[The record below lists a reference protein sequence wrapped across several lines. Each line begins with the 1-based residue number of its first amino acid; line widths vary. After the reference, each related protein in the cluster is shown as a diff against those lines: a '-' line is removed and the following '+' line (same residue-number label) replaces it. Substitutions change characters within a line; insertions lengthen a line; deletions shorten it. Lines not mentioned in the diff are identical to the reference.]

1 MVNPIDEFLQN
12 RRNDVSL
19 TPPAQASLPDWM
31 AKWSAAQSQP
41 RHAPVQRSDKDFFG
55 RLGFDMN
62 VEPAL
67 ANIEDV
73 RSDYLSGS
81 HNFSTITD
89 RELTGFGNFLEKM
102 NTTPEDWEEFTQ
114 VEPVAAELM
123 WVQDQLSRL
132 GANKLLPGNTQ
143 EESLAHGK
151 FRLQNLL
158 RQDSQG
164 NSLAEIQTRGAYNPM
179 VGVDMAATVAFS
191 PFLAHELAG
200 SLVLGRAGLLVGQ
213 AISGEQ
219 GGRTGENIGS
229 FLGQFVAGAP
239 RNPARLFDGVE
250 VAMNA
255 RKAKGIASIGR
266 GGGILTPKGR
276 GSGIVTPRM
285 NRGLSATTGVD
296 YYVEEAK
303 DMLAIA
309 KGTYKIAG
317 VSYNAVNGITKS
329 TTEIAKVL
337 GGGVATRTRA
347 VKKVVLGAANE
358 WSPVG
363 TAEAMFDVSG
373 EGLYP
378 EGFNIFEMAKDYDG
392 PIPRNDLRET
402 SGGWSDLTP
411 QGDERYIDD
420 IIEEAGNSDLADQ
433 KVSQKGVPGFVPK
446 HNANLN
452 LAHTRTFDIFPEGQS
467 PKIVGDGEDRYLD
480 FDGVENYVKIRV
492 DKVEGRRADG
502 TPLFLRKLYGE
513 NLEGAYVI
521 GARLAHQRQGQQGS
535 NVYRVSVQDSKGTGD
550 APLTRDNIFELADQ
564 MFEHLE
570 DADAIEM
577 LRSRTR
583 DRETVAARGP
593 GVESQKITRQDV
605 ENYRFR
611 KNVEIAKEVS
621 ELDDAELIRRTRLTR
636 FKISNDVWR
645 SVLENVYLEKQMK
658 ARNLTTNT
666 ATTKQTDKSLIDEYV
681 KLLDDLDGGNI
692 DFDSAQ
698 ETRLSDLRRE
708 GVIRNLEADMNF
720 AAQNSPRERALNQMD
735 DVANRADAEPEWDE
749 SAVVDRE
756 ARIGFEDQWE
766 TPNFSGFSRG
776 YLPLDT
782 DSPELIEQAMLVAR
796 AGRTEDAHAEI
807 IRLYS
812 IAEDFKLDG
821 QLDEATRLSHLADE
835 MDKFLSSRVQLTLEE
850 RVLQSMVDDKVL
862 TKDQA
867 LNLSESKRKEIVAKA
882 IDDYSTADDVEFN
895 RLRANMSPEDKE
907 LSKRFESDPEVIP
920 PESPEELLRT
930 YVNAIE
936 NAPLTNEADRF
947 DYSNELSILKQ
958 RLQDHFTL
966 EEIDDAVAAGSGN
979 LPADK
984 LGFRTAENTIE
995 TTAKPVPET
1004 MEDVARDY
1012 PDVPPSEIDNAS
1024 DDLHVTEAAARLPV
1038 LDGEGE
1044 PPPKMPG
1051 DPVGSSPAGD
1061 SGPPAQST
1069 WVALKDALDIPSWED
1084 YSLTF
1089 ARWWEGARNT
1099 ESIRMMRNF
1108 DNLEQFAENPTWYM
1122 DRARALSPNDAPGK
1136 YTAMDVIDGVEG
1148 AFRKE
1153 KAPKSNRT
1161 KLKWNRET
1169 ALPIFRALHVSKDH
1183 KHWQDLTP
1191 DQWFLADEINKW
1203 KIAEEND
1210 MFKFLSDAAAE
1221 DAELWRYDMENFA
1234 SQMMAN
1240 PNYFPRGWKRV
1251 NQKFGKT
1258 LADLSPDERLA
1269 VEEQFAD
1276 FTPQELEAMRAAQT
1290 VGGASGSSF
1299 KRRRNKY
1306 TFDEMISFDF
1316 EPKSWNPIAMM
1327 AERRLAGNEYRE
1339 MINLVNRLKQVRKIH
1354 NNVQGEHPGTGYKQP
1369 NHPIFQ
1375 ARRKIVD
1382 ADNPNNNLPAR
1393 EGLVVEDWM
1402 ANWIDK
1408 NFGVSTPMSR
1418 SGLKKWSN
1426 RTKSVKLVASGF
1438 QHADIMGRT
1447 AFMAL
1452 APMENWRQARNGEFP
1467 PATKLFPLMWEI
1479 LNVVVRPGARRSM
1492 KKNILSSNK
1501 EIGNTG
1507 ITLQDVLEQG
1517 WETRGDLSVR
1527 NELSEWT
1534 STQILPETSG
1544 FKDVAGTPFR
1554 AIQKIN
1560 EFWQSGLFEGLYTA
1574 TQKWALENFIVPS
1587 IKAQHPDW
1595 SNKVVAAQAAET
1607 VNIMF
1612 SSLGSWQTAM
1622 KNMPPGWQDAT
1633 HAMIFST
1640 NETESLLRGAMRAA
1654 LPRIVSK
1661 DTIVTGLERGR
1672 GALSTTPGGKA
1683 RRGVSI
1689 PGTNSKLVMS
1699 EHFKQFAD
1707 MYAGAFIFL
1716 AVTANLVNWTA
1727 TGKPLPLSSLTPT
1740 KRDDPYAP
1748 FGIGYKSDFMSPQV
1762 PFIKGR
1768 NGTPI
1773 YADLVGQMDTAFR
1786 WALDPVAATAARL
1799 NVIPRAIGNQL
1810 AGENFMGQP
1819 AETFGER
1826 LTMAATDLGV
1836 PISGMNALGAIR
1848 EKVPGLRSNL
1858 LPNESRLGVA
1868 GQFAQ
1873 AFSGFNLRS
1882 EQTNELKDRM
1892 GIARAED
1899 DLSAEEVS
1907 ERDSIPTMGRAIS
1920 SLVGPPRK
1928 NTATRNFTAP
1938 QLAMAKIDLAVER
1951 GNISEEERSG
1961 LFELLMREVNGAIR
1975 ESGTSARGKGWYGIG
1990 ENDVLIAWGLFK
2002 DDPRVRK
2009 ALMNKAKVGG
2019 FERKL
2024 GPQ

>member
-1 MVNPIDEFLQN
+1 MVNPIDEFLQR

-19 TPPAQASLPDWM
+19 TPPAQASLPE
-31 AKWSAAQSQP
+31 WSAAQSQP
-41 RHAPVQRSDKDFFG
+41 RRAPVQRSDKDFFG

-67 ANIEDV
+67 ENIQDV

-89 RELTGFGNFLEKM
+89 REITGFGNFLEKM

-114 VEPVAAELM
+114 VDPVAAELM

-164 NSLAEIQTRGAYNPM
+164 NSLAEIQTRGAHNPM

-239 RNPARLFDGVE
+239 RNPARLYDGVE
-250 VAMNA
+250 VAMKA
-255 RKAKGIASIGR
+255 RRAKGIASIGR

-285 NRGLSATTGVD
+285 NRGLSATTGAD

-347 VKKVVLGAANE
+347 VKKVIQGGLQAGE
-358 WSPVG
+358 RY
-363 TAEAMFDVSG
+363 AEAVGSTGVGNVLDPAPRRVSEAMAFDVSG

-378 EGFNIFEMAKDYDG
+378 RGFNIFEMAKDYDG
-392 PIPRNDLRET
+392 PIPRNDLNAT
-402 SGGWSDLTP
+402 SGGWSDLTNRLRSP

-420 IIEEAGNSDLADQ
+420 VIEEAGREPGFLDLADR
-433 KVSQKGVPGFVPK
+433 KVSQEGVPDFVPK

-452 LAHTRTFDIFPEGQS
+452 LAHTRTFEIFPEGQS
-467 PKIVGDGEDRYLD
+467 PKIVEDGEGRTLD
-480 FDGVENYVKIRV
+480 FDGVENYVSIRV
-492 DKVEGRRADG
+492 DKVEGKRADG
-502 TPLFLRKLYGE
+502 TPLFIRSLHGE
-513 NLEGAYVI
+513 GLEGAYVI
-521 GARLAHQRQGQQGS
+521 GVRLATEKQGQPGA
-535 NVYRVSVQDSKGTGD
+535 NVYRISIADSKGTGD

-583 DRETVAARGP
+583 DKVEGFTSPRTLNLAASGAT
-593 GVESQKITRQDV
+593 GSLQKITRQDV

-611 KNVEIAKEVS
+611 KNIEIAKEVS

-681 KLLDDLDGGNI
+681 KLLDDLDGGSI

-708 GVIRNLEADMNF
+708 GVIRNLEVDMNL

-735 DVANRADAEPEWDE
+735 DVANRADIG
-749 SAVVDRE
+749 SRVDQE
-756 ARIGFEDQWE
+756 ARIRFEEQMEDERKWFEARRKMERE
-766 TPNFSGFSRG
+766 TGKSVSE
-776 YLPLDT
+776 D
-782 DSPELIEQAMLVAR
+782 VAR
-796 AGRTEDAHAEI
+796 HDEYIDRMRKDLRKAENAGRWGSPDLEALEKIKQLRLDIYNSQNIDPRFKEMSTRDLRRALDLPPEGTLEDLIVNESVDGRILEDIVPRGAIDELVR
-807 IRLYS
+807 RLAGNPKAAWRPDGEYAFRKDFEEELPWDVPS
-812 IAEDFKLDG
+812 EDEVQSFKG
-821 QLDEATRLSHLADE
+821 H
-835 MDKFLSSRVQLTLEE
+835 LEE
-850 RVLQSMVDDKVL
+850 RRRNEE
-862 TKDQA
+862 A
-867 LNLSESKRKEIVAKA
+867 A
-882 IDDYSTADDVEFN
+882 ID
-895 RLRANMSPEDKE
+895 K
-907 LSKRFESDPEVIP
+907 
-920 PESPEELLRT
+920 
-930 YVNAIE
+930 
-936 NAPLTNEADRF
+936 
-947 DYSNELSILKQ
+947 
-958 RLQDHFTL
+958 
-966 EEIDDAVAAGSGN
+966 
-979 LPADK
+979 PA
-984 LGFRTAENTIE
+984 
-995 TTAKPVPET
+995 PET

-1024 DDLHVTEAAARLPV
+1024 DDIHVTEAAARLPV

-1122 DRARALSPNDAPGK
+1122 DRARALSPSDAPGK

-1148 AFRKE
+1148 AFKKE
-1153 KAPKSNRT
+1153 RAPQSKRT
-1161 KLKWNRET
+1161 KMKWNRET

-1191 DQWFLADEINKW
+1191 DQWLLADEINKW

-1258 LADLSPDERLA
+1258 LADLSPDERKV

-1276 FTPQELEAMRAAQT
+1276 FTPQELEAMRAEQT

-1316 EPKSWNPIAMM
+1316 EPKSWNPVAMM

-1438 QHADIMGRT
+1438 QHADIIGRT
-1447 AFMAL
+1447 AFMAF
-1452 APMENWRQARNGEFP
+1452 APMENWRQATNNGLHFP
-1467 PATKLFPLMWEI
+1467 PATKTIPLLWEI

-1607 VNIMF
+1607 VNVMF

-1716 AVTANLVNWTA
+1716 AVTANLVNWAA

-1768 NGTPI
+1768 NNTPI

-1907 ERDSIPTMGRAIS
+1907 ERDNIPTMGRAVS

-1928 NTATRNFTAP
+1928 NTATRNLTAP
-1938 QLAMAKIDLAVER
+1938 QRAMAKIDLAVKR
-1951 GNISEEERSG
+1951 GTISEEERSG
-1961 LFELLMREVNGAIR
+1961 LLELIMREVNSAIR
-1975 ESGTSARGKGWYGIG
+1975 ESGTSARGKGWFSLGQ
-1990 ENDVLIAWGLFK
+1990 NDVLIAWGLFK

-2009 ALMNKAKVGG
+2009 ALMNKAKIGG
-2019 FERKL
+2019 YERKL